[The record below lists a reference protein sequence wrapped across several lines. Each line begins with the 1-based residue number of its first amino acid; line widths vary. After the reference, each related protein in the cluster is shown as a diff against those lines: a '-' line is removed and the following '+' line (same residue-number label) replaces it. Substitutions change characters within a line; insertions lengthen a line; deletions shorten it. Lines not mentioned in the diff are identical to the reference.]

1 MSGLVDKWR
10 GLAPE
15 KRQTY
20 SKLFLVG
27 AFVVGAMWIWGVQ
40 EEAKSNENAK
50 DEKYKSLGL
59 GEELFKEDVSASI
72 QTTKTEMEET
82 NNAQDIKI
90 KEQETKIDMLT
101 SLMDG
106 LKEQMTSMADEN
118 LKPPTLQG
126 IEETVEQNSPASFPS
141 PPAPTFKNV
150 PQSTHTDGEPSELES
165 APTIIGGIA
174 HIMNEEPENTVE
186 DQKKKGKR
194 FYLPPSFMD
203 AHLLT
208 GLDASTVEG
217 ANAHPQPFMIRV
229 QKPAVLPNAIK
240 ANLKGC
246 FVVAHGFGALNSE
259 RVESRLVSL
268 NCLSED
274 GQAIIDTK
282 LKGYVA
288 DNDGKSGL
296 KGHVVSKQGAHLARV
311 FTAGVLG
318 GFGNVAETS
327 ANTVTIAPSTGVA
340 TSVLNPQKMFQAG
353 LGGGIS
359 EASKDLKK
367 FYLDL
372 AKQASPVIEVGP
384 AKKVTVVVTE
394 GVWLEIRENENS

>member
-1 MSGLVDKWR
+1 MSVLDKWR
-10 GLAPE
+10 EIAPE
-15 KRQTY
+15 RRQLY
-20 SKLFLVG
+20 SKVIAIG
-27 AFVVGAMWIWGVQ
+27 VFVIGGLWVWGIQ
-40 EEAKSNENAK
+40 EEVKSKENATV
-50 DEKYKSLGL
+50 EKYESLGL

-72 QTTKTEMEET
+72 QTTKSEMEEV
-82 NNAQDIKI
+82 NNAQDIKM
-90 KEQETKIDMLT
+90 KEVDTKVDMLT
-101 SLMDG
+101 SLMEG
-106 LKEQMTSMADEN
+106 IKQQMEDMADEN
-118 LKPPTLQG
+118 LMPPTMA
-126 IEETVEQNSPASFPS
+126 INETSEETPVTF
-141 PPAPTFKNV
+141 PAPPTPAPAFV
-150 PQSTHTDGEPSELES
+150 STPQPDLSNGEPSELEI
-165 APTIIGGIA
+165 APAIIGGIA
-174 HIMNEEPENTVE
+174 HVMNESV
-186 DQKKKGKR
+186 DSQVKQKKKGKR

-268 NCLSED
+268 NCLSDD

-282 LKGYVA
+282 VKGYVA
-288 DNDGKSGL
+288 DKDGKSGL

-311 FTAGVLG
+311 FTAGVIG
-318 GFGNVAETS
+318 GFGKVAES
-327 ANTVTIAPSTGVA
+327 NSNTLLIAPSTGVA
-340 TSVLNPQKMFQAG
+340 TSVLDPQKMFQAG

-359 EASKDLKK
+359 ESAKDLKK

-372 AKQASPVIEVGP
+372 AKQSSPVIEVGP
-384 AKKVTVVVTE
+384 AKKITVVVTE
-394 GVWLEIRENENS
+394 GVWLEIRENENT